1 MTAMNSAI
9 SNRIELFNIECSDAP
24 AKEAHDA
31 FEDAD
36 KCAALL
42 VFCVVVMPL
51 LLIGW
56 ALGKVV
62 EWVASAD

>member
-1 MTAMNSAI
+1 MNSAI
-9 SNRIELFNIECSDAP
+9 SNRIELFNLECNQAP
-24 AKEAHDA
+24 AKEVQDA

-36 KCAALL
+36 KYAGLL

-51 LLIGW
+51 ALAGW